1 MSLSTTWAPRTVVLP
16 GDLPRAEPHQSGSM
30 PRQDADGALEAGL
43 SSNAIP
49 RLRRRP
55 YRHCFLPRPWIP
67 LPGRARPRGA
77 GRKPALA
84 SLPHPRPLLR
94 CPSRQRRTTAQR
106 SGPAPGA
113 GQEQDNPAGAS
124 DQDAG
129 GQRDGYALQPDRDAG
144 QGGQLDAAQA
154 RHAGA
159 QQIEEGRDGRRHG
172 FSGECWAR
180 LAIQRGQRE
189 TGSQPRQGQRVRH
202 DPVDAVDGPGDDR
215 HVGCRDGL
223 QRTPCAQVGVSPAS
237 SGRCLGV
244 SPDGSSCTSLG
255 CASAGAP
262 AA

>member
-180 LAIQRGQRE
+180 LAI
-189 TGSQPRQGQRVRH
+189 H
-202 DPVDAVDGPGDDR
+202 GPGDDR